1 MYVLTFKTMQEACR
15 ASVSGVRDSV
25 ILALRGEAAKP
36 EFFGNVSDAAA
47 RASHLNTIGL
57 LASKANASQRNALEK
72 AVITAPCST
81 YQDFKDLVKLACTAD
96 ASAPI
101 STGKGASRQATAN
114 VVAPTAKKVEAA
126 VKVITAKKA
135 EKKAAKKAEAQ
146 PQAQPTKEA
155 EVPAEVMATNRMQ
168 FMTALAAVERIAGS
182 CQWDVAMTEKA
193 RQGLAMQIDLL
204 RQVGDHIR
212 N

>member
-25 ILALRGEAAKP
+25 VLALRGEVAKP

-57 LASKANASQRNALEK
+57 LASKANAGQRAALEK
-72 AVITAPCST
+72 AVVSAPCST
-81 YQDFKDLVKLACTAD
+81 YQEFKDLVKLACTED

-101 STGKGASRQATAN
+101 STGKGASRQPTAN
-114 VVAPTAKKVEAA
+114 VVAPTAKKVAEA

-146 PQAQPTKEA
+146 PQAKPNKEA
-155 EVPAEVMATNRMQ
+155 EVPAEVLQTNRMQ
-168 FMTALAAVERIAGS
+168 FMAALAEAEKISVS
-182 CQWDVAMTEKA
+182 CNWDVEMSEKA
-193 RQGLAMQIDLL
+193 RAGIAKQFYLL
-204 RQVGDHIR
+204 REVGSHIKD
-212 N
+212 